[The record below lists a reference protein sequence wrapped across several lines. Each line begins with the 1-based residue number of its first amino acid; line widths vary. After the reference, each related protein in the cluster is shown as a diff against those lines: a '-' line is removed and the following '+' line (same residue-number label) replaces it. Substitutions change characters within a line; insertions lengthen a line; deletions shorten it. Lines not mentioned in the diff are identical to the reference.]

1 MSRQRVL
8 GVHKPPLALTLA
20 AQIEFSEQN
29 IPQQKQYT
37 TVFIVTHRAGPTQ
50 VLLHPSCTSLNHIST
65 TSTGRNSTTA
75 TALNMAE
82 FLTNLVTSIFTPGPT
97 PSLVVATNASF
108 AALQLVLLL
117 LLIATYSVHFLI
129 LSVLSAGL
137 WWAINWF
144 VAEIQAGNAE
154 EEKAKRLREIEKESD
169 EKAAEDSGTE
179 TEAAEETGRSTGE
192 KHRMEGGLRQESAE
206 VVLRKRR
213 SLAEASGDLSTD
225 SEWDKVSNEGEEDA

>member
-1 MSRQRVL
+1 
-8 GVHKPPLALTLA
+8 
-20 AQIEFSEQN
+20 
-29 IPQQKQYT
+29 
-37 TVFIVTHRAGPTQ
+37 
-50 VLLHPSCTSLNHIST
+50 
-65 TSTGRNSTTA
+65 
-75 TALNMAE
+75 MAE

-117 LLIATYSVHFLI
+117 LLIATYSIHFLI

-144 VAEIQAGNAE
+144 VAEIQAGNAKE
-154 EEKAKRLREIEKESD
+154 GEAKRLREIEKESD

-225 SEWDKVSNEGEEDA
+225 SEWDKVSNEGEDDA